1 MPQFGN
7 SGDKIWQTV
16 AVARHIFGESF
27 SVIADRP
34 SQSTNR
40 RLMSSPER
48 FQNIVLAVERPAM
61 PMKNLSTTTR
71 RRPGDFPIT
80 ERNRG

>member
-1 MPQFGN
+1 M
-7 SGDKIWQTV
+7 T
-16 AVARHIFGESF
+16 
-27 SVIADRP
+27 
-34 SQSTNR
+34 
-40 RLMSSPER
+40 SPER